1 MIDSLTSRAL
11 LLKEQ
16 GPIIRD
22 GTITITQTNQPPEYK
37 VPKKCGV
44 SIWGEQQ
51 KVVHCPVHLLKR
63 FW

>member
-22 GTITITQTNQPPEYK
+22 GTITITQTNQPPNTKCRRNAEY
-37 VPKKCGV
+37 PFGENSKKWCIV
-44 SIWGEQQ
+44 LSIS
-51 KVVHCPVHLLKR
+51 
-63 FW
+63 